1 MSRRFRA
8 LTTGRVGDLPSECA
22 CCALWERGSDRFACG
37 SSEARDD
44 LLEWIRTVQS
54 QWGDCG
60 RIAYEDGESLG
71 FVKYAPPRFFPQV
84 TRMPVLPDGDAV
96 LIACLHVEAGL
107 RDVGLGKVLIQA
119 ALRDLV
125 SRRER
130 TVEAYAAAGPA
141 TGERPALMT
150 VEFLLRQ
157 GFSVSRPHPRYPL
170 MRLELRTLAA
180 WTDSIESLLDALQL
194 PIGVRERVPASLAKP

>member
-8 LTTGRVGDLPSECA
+8 LTTGRVDDLPSECT
-22 CCALWERGSDRFACG
+22 CCALWERGSERFACG
-37 SSEARDD
+37 SSGARDD
-44 LLEWIRTVQS
+44 LIDWIRIVQA

-60 RIAYEDGESLG
+60 RVAYEEGVSLG

-84 TRMPVLPDGDAV
+84 TRMPVPPDDAAV
-96 LIACLHVEAGL
+96 LIACHQVEAGL
-107 RDVGLGKVLIQA
+107 QEAGLGKVLIQA

-125 SRRER
+125 SRGER

-141 TGERPALMT
+141 DHERPPLMT

-170 MRLELRTLAA
+170 MRLELRTLVA
-180 WTDSIESLLDALQL
+180 WTDSIESVLDALQL
-194 PIGVRERVPASLAKP
+194 PIGVRERAPASLA